1 MSKIINLFNTD
12 YVLSPLALSRCRF
25 LVHLFEENNE
35 ETPVPFSFREEF
47 YECWEWIYS
56 KINLSRVRNRKYFFY
71 SENSSLILKSVE
83 MINYFD
89 IDIMMSN
96 IFYMISNDFFTTYD
110 LLYNYQS
117 IYHSDAIKIATHLC
131 LIKRYK
137 SSENLVEYLE
147 DSPFRDENG
156 LIPQFFYL
164 DTLPRDMEETFQRF
178 QTRNIPEA
186 LIFQRFIFQNLHE
199 PFVLFKNSDQ
209 EIFSIEEYDFEN
221 HTQDQLKWIASIIP
235 GHFNQD
241 LLNYIIDFENQENQ
255 GNRENALVPDLQIA
269 VIDFENGGKG
279 LSFIDPN
286 AYIYIFI
293 NPFTGLKHYLAPQKK
308 GNFYLSFDNNHPLNI
323 YPINSTQDIPD
334 FRLKKLIQVRKI
346 DGSEYIFQNG
356 KIFFFRTTFNKY
368 HKNNLYVYGKLIE

>member
-1 MSKIINLFNTD
+1 MACVINLFKTD
-12 YVLSPLALSRCRF
+12 YILSPLALSRSRF

-35 ETPVPFSFREEF
+35 KTPVPFSFRDDLLD
-47 YECWEWIYS
+47 CWEWIYL
-56 KINLSRVRNRKYFFY
+56 KIDLARVKNRKYFFY
-71 SENSSLILKSVE
+71 PENPSLILRSVE
-83 MINYFD
+83 IINYFD

-96 IFYMISNDFFTTYD
+96 IFYMINNDFFTTYD

-117 IYHSDAIKIATHLC
+117 IYHSDAIKVATHLC

-137 SSENLVEYLE
+137 SVENLVEYLE
-147 DSPFRDENG
+147 DSPFGDENG
-156 LIPQFFYL
+156 LFSRFYYL
-164 DTLPRDMEETFQRF
+164 DTLSKDMEETFQRF

-186 LIFQRFIFQNLHE
+186 LIFQRFIFQDLYD
-199 PFVLFKNSDQ
+199 PFVLLKNSDQ
-209 EIFSIEEYDFEN
+209 KIFSLEEYDLETY
-221 HTQDQLKWIASIIP
+221 TQGQLKWIASIIP

-241 LLNYIIDFENQENQ
+241 LLNHIIDFENQENQ
-255 GNRENALVPDLQIA
+255 GNALVPDLQIA

-334 FRLKKLIQVRKI
+334 LRLKKLIQVGKI
-346 DGSEYIFQNG
+346 DASEYIFQNG